1 MAKSD
6 DISSPIAKYSPEIAS
21 QLRSARK
28 VVSGYFPTGFEL
40 VYDNYNALAIGYGP
54 SDRAGQ
60 VVVSVAAYPK
70 WVTLFF
76 LNGKGLPDPEK
87 LLQGKGSRVRSI
99 RLSPPALLQSPAV
112 VKLLRAAIA
121 PAADAFAQAP
131 KRTTILKSVSVKQRP
146 RRPPQ
151 ANSAKKKTKKS

>member
-1 MAKSD
+1 MARSD

-28 VVSGYFPTGFEL
+28 CLSGYFPQGFEL
-40 VYDNYNALAIGYGP
+40 VYDNYNALAIGYSP

-76 LNGKGLPDPEK
+76 LNGKGLKDPEK
-87 LLQGKGSRVRSI
+87 LLQGAGSRVRSI
-99 RLSPPALLQSPAV
+99 RLSPPTLLKSPAV
-112 VKLLRAAIA
+112 DQLIRAAIA

-131 KRTTILKSVSVKQRP
+131 KRTTILKSVSAKQRP
-146 RRPPQ
+146 RRPVE
-151 ANSAKKKTKKS
+151 ARAAKRKAKKS